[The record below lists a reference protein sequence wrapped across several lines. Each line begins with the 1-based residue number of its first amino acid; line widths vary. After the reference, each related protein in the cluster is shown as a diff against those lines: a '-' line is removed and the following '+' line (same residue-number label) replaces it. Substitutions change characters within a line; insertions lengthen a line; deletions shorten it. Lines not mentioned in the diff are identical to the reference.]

1 MQSGT
6 TPITNLDFL
15 KSFTGN
21 DNEKVK
27 KYVNMFLSKA
37 PEQLDALKKHT
48 EAKNWEEVKIIAHSL
63 KPQSGYM
70 GIKSLEQDL
79 RTIEDYAG
87 NQVRL
92 ELVAGLVAHIEVTLN
107 QAFAELE
114 QYVKQS

>member
-1 MQSGT
+1 MQAHA
-6 TPITNLDFL
+6 TPVTNLDFL

-21 DNEKVK
+21 DPDKMK
-27 KYVNMFLSKA
+27 KYINMFLGKA
-37 PEQLDALKKHT
+37 PEQLKDLKRHV
-48 EAKNWEEVKIIAHSL
+48 EEKNWEEVKIIAHSL

-92 ELVAGLVAHIEVTLN
+92 EQLPALITHVDKIME
-107 QAFAELE
+107 QAFVELKE
-114 QYVKQS
+114 FTGSF